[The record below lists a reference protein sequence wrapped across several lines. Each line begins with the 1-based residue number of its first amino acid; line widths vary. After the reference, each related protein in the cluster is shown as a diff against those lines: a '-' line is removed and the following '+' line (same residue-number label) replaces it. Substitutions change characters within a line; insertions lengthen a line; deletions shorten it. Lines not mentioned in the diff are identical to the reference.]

1 MKRKL
6 GHKNELL
13 NAAILVSIKLK
24 RVQRS
29 KKFCA
34 NKIIS
39 KTKSEVLFMIK
50 VPVKSEKKFQ
60 RQNIGLEKDWNKFEF
75 FLSINEGVFI
85 PKRTRKEA
93 GSLLMSY
100 LS

>member
-1 MKRKL
+1 M
-6 GHKNELL
+6 
-13 NAAILVSIKLK
+13 
-24 RVQRS
+24 
-29 KKFCA
+29 
-34 NKIIS
+34 
-39 KTKSEVLFMIK
+39 KSEVLFMIK

-60 RQNIGLEKDWNKFEF
+60 RQNIGLEKDWHKFEF

-100 LS
+100 LSRLHLFCRATESGSSSCFTYL